1 MLFPV
6 KFEDIDPL
14 IIRQKLF
21 KLYDEGVA
29 RQEIAQIQLRLKSHY
44 LDEPLESVVHLATE
58 IFENVKDPEVIDQFF
73 KYKSQIFN
81 APFD

>member
-1 MLFPV
+1 M
-6 KFEDIDPL
+6 
-14 IIRQKLF
+14 
-21 KLYDEGVA
+21 A

-58 IFENVKDPEVIDQFF
+58 IFENVRDPQVIDQFF